1 MPAPTYSVDQKI
13 KDYATEAQKRCIDA
27 VNQWS
32 SYRRAAKSL
41 GVNYSTVQQAVRAAK
56 VRAAAHGYS
65 PKHDLTHEV
74 PSPFVIKGVST
85 LYDDSGTA
93 RLQWV
98 KSKLDDGK
106 VEEAIREFVEWMV
119 KDAKGLAPAIPAPK
133 HSDEALLAVY
143 PMGDPHFGMYA
154 WAAETGDDF
163 DTEIAERL
171 TCAAIDRLVDSAP
184 PAETALI
191 LELGDFFHAD
201 NSSNVTPTHGF
212 ALDVDTR
219 WAKVMQIGLRAMV
232 YVVKRAAEKHK
243 KVHVRIKRGNHDPHS
258 SFALALALDAYFH
271 GNTRVHVDLSP
282 AVHWYFRFGKVLI
295 GSTHGDTT
303 KMKDMPGI
311 MAADRPQDWGQTK
324 FRYWYVGH
332 VHHVEMKEYP
342 GVLCETF
349 RTLAAKDA
357 YHAGHGYRA
366 GRDMRCIVHH
376 KEYGEIERHRCDI
389 AMIQ

>member
-1 MPAPTYSVDQKI
+1 MPAPAYRVDEKL
-13 KDYATEAQKRCIDA
+13 KEYATLAQQRAIDA
-27 VNQWS
+27 VNQYG

-41 GVNYSTVQQAVRAAK
+41 GVNYSTVQQAVTAAK
-56 VRAAAHGYS
+56 NSAARRGYA

-74 PSPFVIKGVST
+74 PSPFVVKGVST
-85 LYDDSGTA
+85 LYDESGA
-93 RLQWV
+93 LRLQWV
-98 KSKLDDGK
+98 KSKLDDAK
-106 VEEAIREFVEWMV
+106 AEEAIREFVEWLV
-119 KDAKGLAPAIPAPK
+119 KDAKGLAPSIPAPK
-133 HSDEALLAVY
+133 HSVDDLLAVY

-163 DTEIAERL
+163 DTEIAEKL

-184 PAETALI
+184 PADTALI

-201 NSSNVTPTHGF
+201 DSSNLTPTHGF

-243 KVHVRIKRGNHDPHS
+243 KVIVRIKRGNHDPHS

-271 GNTRVHVDLSP
+271 GQERIKVDLSP
-282 AVHWYFRFGKVLI
+282 AVHWYYRFGKVLI

-311 MAADRPQDWGQTK
+311 MAADRPEDWGQTK
-324 FRYWYVGH
+324 FRYWYAGH
-332 VHHVEMKEYP
+332 IHHIEVKEFP
-342 GVLCETF
+342 GVVVEYF
-349 RTLAAKDA
+349 RT
-357 YHAGHGYRA
+357 
-366 GRDMRCIVHH
+366 
-376 KEYGEIERHRCDI
+376 
-389 AMIQ
+389 